1 MERPWIQEKHI
12 YVYIMQNVCPLHAVL
27 YPPCASMYDPII
39 REIHEGVREGEKSR
53 RKMGRKSTIKKRNG
67 ERRREKQKQGRE
79 RKQET
84 KEEERRDMGHT
95 FQKYGGG
102 QTHSFKCLL
111 RGC

>member
-1 MERPWIQEKHI
+1 
-12 YVYIMQNVCPLHAVL
+12 
-27 YPPCASMYDPII
+27 MYDPII
-39 REIHEGVREGEKSR
+39 RERHEGVREGEKSR

-67 ERRREKQKQGRE
+67 ERGREKQKQG
-79 RKQET
+79 T
-84 KEEERRDMGHT
+84 KEEERRDVGHT

>member
-1 MERPWIQEKHI
+1 
-12 YVYIMQNVCPLHAVL
+12 
-27 YPPCASMYDPII
+27 MYDPII

-53 RKMGRKSTIKKRNG
+53 RKITIKKRNG
-67 ERRREKQKQGRE
+67 ERGREKQKQG
-79 RKQET
+79 T
-84 KEEERRDMGHT
+84 KEEERRDVGHT